1 MLPLLNAFSLNMIKV
16 QETQIV
22 ITEIPLDD
30 VKYLMR
36 SNECKS
42 YIGHKDLAEIVS
54 EQTQFSIPVNRENF
68 VFGEVNRALVF
79 QYNGPRLEEGT
90 RTLPQD
96 AKIKYYHVK
105 VK

>member
-54 EQTQFSIPVNRENF
+54 EQTQFSIPVSRENF
-68 VFGEVNRALVF
+68 AVGEVNKALVF
-79 QYNGPRLEEGT
+79 QYNGPRLKEGT
-90 RTLPQD
+90 KTLPQD
-96 AKIKYYHVK
+96 ATIKYYYVK

>member
-1 MLPLLNAFSLNMIKV
+1 MLALLNAFSLNMIAV
-16 QETQIV
+16 EETQIV

-68 VFGEVNRALVF
+68 VFGEVSRALVF
-79 QYNGPRLEEGT
+79 QYSGPRLEEGT
-90 RTLPQD
+90 KTLPQD
-96 AKIKYYHVK
+96 ATIKYYHVK

>member
-1 MLPLLNAFSLNMIKV
+1 MLALLNAFSLNMIAV
-16 QETQIV
+16 EETQIV

-36 SNECKS
+36 SNVCKS

-54 EQTQFSIPVNRENF
+54 EQTQFFIPVNRENF
-68 VFGEVNRALVF
+68 VFGEVSRALVF
-79 QYNGPRLEEGT
+79 QYSGPRLEEGT
-90 RTLPQD
+90 KTLPQD
-96 AKIKYYHVK
+96 ATIKYYHVK